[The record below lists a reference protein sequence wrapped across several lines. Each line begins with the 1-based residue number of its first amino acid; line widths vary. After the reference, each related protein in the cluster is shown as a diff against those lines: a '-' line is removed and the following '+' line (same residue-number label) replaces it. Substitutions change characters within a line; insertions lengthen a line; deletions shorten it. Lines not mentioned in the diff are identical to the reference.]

1 MSDFQ
6 NLIDNVAL
14 AIGGTAPPS
23 AQAGFYSGPK
33 TGDGSGIATLK
44 GAYSRPPFMIQ
55 ENPVAVVLPASFK
68 ATMLGAPLERQDDRI
83 RVLVMV
89 KKVSMRDAQA
99 VLAPFR
105 TSVPAQLRLN
115 FNLQPAGGVTLNP
128 PVVQSF
134 ISEGKG
140 GATDWGGETWWS
152 LEFFVDVVRMPFE
165 VYSTN

>member
-1 MSDFQ
+1 
-6 NLIDNVAL
+6 
-14 AIGGTAPPS
+14 
-23 AQAGFYSGPK
+23 
-33 TGDGSGIATLK
+33 
-44 GAYSRPPFMIQ
+44 MIN
-55 ENPVAVVLPASFK
+55 ESPVAVVLPMSFR

-89 KKVSMRDAQA
+89 KKVSIRDAQN

-140 GATDWGGETWWS
+140 GATEWGGETWWS
-152 LEFFVDVVRMPFE
+152 LEFFIDVVRLAFQT
-165 VYSTN
+165 YSTN